1 MTDPIGATSAGT
13 AAYATANATSSVD
26 RPDQFTNDTFLQLL
40 VAQMRYQDPDNPAS
54 ASDMM
59 NQTAM
64 FSQVQTMQQMVQQNT
79 EMLALQRAL
88 QAGSLAGH
96 AVSYTDTDGTTK
108 SGFVSSVRID
118 NTKNTSVAVIN
129 GNAVDIGRIT
139 EVGPSASQ
147 PASAS

>member
-1 MTDPIGATSAGT
+1 MTDPIGATGAT
-13 AAYATANATSSVD
+13 AYATASATSSVD

>member
-1 MTDPIGATSAGT
+1 MTDPIGATGAGN
-13 AAYATANATSSVD
+13 AAYATSTATSSVD
-26 RPDQFTNDTFLQLL
+26 RPDQLTNNTFLQLL

-79 EMLALQRAL
+79 QMLALQRAL

-96 AVSYTDTDGTTK
+96 TVSYTATDGSTK
-108 SGFVSSVRID
+108 TGVVSSVRID
-118 NTKNTSVAVIN
+118 NTTNSSQAVID
-129 GNAVDIGRIT
+129 GSTVDIGRIT
-139 EVGPSASQ
+139 EVGPTAS
-147 PASAS
+147 

>member
-1 MTDPIGATSAGT
+1 MTDPTGATGAST
-13 AAYATANATSSVD
+13 AAYATSNAMSSVD

-96 AVSYTDTDGTTK
+96 VVSYTDTDGTTK
-108 SGFVSSVRID
+108 AGIVRSVRID

-129 GNAVDIGRIT
+129 GSAVDIGRIT
-139 EVGPSASQ
+139 EVGPTTG
-147 PASAS
+147 

>member
-1 MTDPIGATSAGT
+1 MTDPIGATG
-13 AAYATANATSSVD
+13 AYSTANATTSVD
-26 RPDQFTNDTFLQLL
+26 RPDQFKNDTFLQLL

-64 FSQVQTMQQMVQQNT
+64 FSQVQTLQQIAKQNT
-79 EMLALQRAL
+79 DMLALQRAL

-118 NTKNTSVAVIN
+118 NTTNSSQAVIN
-129 GNAVDIGRIT
+129 GTTIDIGRIT
-139 EVGPSASQ
+139 EVGPSAS
-147 PASAS
+147 